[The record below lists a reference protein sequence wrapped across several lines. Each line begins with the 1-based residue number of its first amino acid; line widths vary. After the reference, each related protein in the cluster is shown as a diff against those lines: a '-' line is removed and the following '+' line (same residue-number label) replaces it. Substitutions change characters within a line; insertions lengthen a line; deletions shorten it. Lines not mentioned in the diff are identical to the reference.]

1 MTAPR
6 RRGEAGYVTLFVL
19 GVSMGVTA
27 LIGIVL
33 DGGRAQRAQSDCF
46 GIAAAAARSAAQE
59 LDAAAAVSGE
69 VRLDEGD
76 ATQVALDYLAAHGA
90 TGDVSVAARQVT
102 VTAVREVD
110 YLMLPGGTRLDATAT
125 SRVTQERAT

>member
-1 MTAPR
+1 M
-6 RRGEAGYVTLFVL
+6 TLFVL

-27 LIGIVL
+27 LVGIVL

-69 VRLDEGD
+69 VRLDESD
-76 ATQVALDYLAAHGA
+76 ATQVAPRLPGRPRRHRRL
-90 TGDVSVAARQVT
+90 SVAARQVT

>member
-1 MTAPR
+1 VTAR
-6 RRGEAGYVTLFVL
+6 RGRGEAGYVTLFVL

-59 LDAAAAVSGE
+59 LDAAAAVAGE
-69 VRLDEGD
+69 VRLDETK
-76 ATQVALDYLAAHGA
+76 ATEAALDYLADHGA
-90 TGDVSVAARQVT
+90 TGSVSVGERQVT
-102 VTAVREVD
+102 VTAVRGVD
-110 YLMLPGGTRLDATAT
+110 YLMLPGGTTLDATAT
-125 SRVTQERAT
+125 SRVTQERAP

>member
-1 MTAPR
+1 MSAPR

-46 GIAAAAARSAAQE
+46 GIAAAAARGAAQE

-76 ATQVALDYLAAHGA
+76 ATQAALDYLAAHGA